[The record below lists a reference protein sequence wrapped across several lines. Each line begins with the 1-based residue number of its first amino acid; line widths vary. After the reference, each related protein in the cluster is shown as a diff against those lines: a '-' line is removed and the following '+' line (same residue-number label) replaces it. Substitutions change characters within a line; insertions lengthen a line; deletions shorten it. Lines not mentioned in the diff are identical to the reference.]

1 MDSVQA
7 EPCDQGEG
15 AGTDEEDGQDTG
27 ETEVVVVIL
36 SFDCIL
42 LFRGVCFPSGG
53 LHHFSRAS
61 CGQAGPCFLMHHRHL
76 QDSRSTTM
84 SYVSAQNAL
93 DKTGPSFY
101 L

>member
-1 MDSVQA
+1 MDSAQA

-15 AGTDEEDGQDTG
+15 AGTDEEDGQDAG
-27 ETEVVVVIL
+27 EAEVVAVIL
-36 SFDCIL
+36 SFDCTV

-53 LHHFSRAS
+53 LHHFSR
-61 CGQAGPCFLMHHRHL
+61 GPCGLMHPRHL

-93 DKTGPSFY
+93 DKTGPSSY